1 MLNTN
6 YRFYSYRQNLP
17 LSLLQFVLLLGM
29 FAFTILAILGL
40 FIGVIVGAVAAGFF
54 LLRLLIMSKGKKRS
68 ERLEDDG
75 RTVVLEKEEYEVIG
89 KAKDP
94 K

>member
-1 MLNTN
+1 MNTN

>member
-1 MLNTN
+1 M
-6 YRFYSYRQNLP
+6 P